1 MEEVSRSVV
10 TSLRLLLICQ
20 AAGLVLALTAGGTL
34 IAHVGQFSECLL
46 FSYKGKQ
53 VERKSQVTLNIV
65 FAFSPILPYYLPTN
79 KTLLM
84 FDKIA

>member
-20 AAGLVLALTAGGTL
+20 AAGLVLALTAGATL

-53 VERKSQVTLNIV
+53 VERSNETKCSSNAVEIPSH
-65 FAFSPILPYYLPTN
+65 FKHCICF
-79 KTLLM
+79 
-84 FDKIA
+84 